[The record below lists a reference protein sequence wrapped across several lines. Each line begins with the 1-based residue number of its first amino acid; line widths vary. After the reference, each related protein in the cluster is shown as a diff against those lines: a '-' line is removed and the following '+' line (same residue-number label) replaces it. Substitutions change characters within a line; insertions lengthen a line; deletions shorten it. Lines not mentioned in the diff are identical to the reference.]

1 VAFSSKKYYHRED
14 FPSVPLMSD
23 SLHCLQ
29 LDNGLRFLLIP
40 NPSNDIVAGR
50 IFVRAGSVFDPP
62 PLAGIS
68 YLMTAVLTKGTAQR
82 SAMEIATQVES
93 IGAGLSAEAHN
104 DHVEISWKSVASD
117 FPMMLKLVAEILRTP
132 NFPAA
137 QVELEKKVV
146 LQGIR
151 SQAERPLSLAFQR
164 LRSAMYGE
172 HPYGRFLMGT
182 PETVERID
190 SEALSSQHAAY
201 YRPER
206 TVVSIAGRINPEIAE
221 KLVKESFGDWQPPLV
236 PTMEMPRSPISGLPQ
251 RQFLAKSGQQSIVML
266 GQPAVAVTDPDYFV
280 LRTIN
285 SYLSSGL
292 SSRLFVE
299 LREKRG
305 LAYEVSSIFS
315 TKAEQAIFAVYIGTA
330 NEKVSMAIDGLRAEL
345 ARLCLA
351 RWTGEELSNTQSK
364 LLGKYALSK
373 QTNAQLAYL
382 YGWYESLGLG
392 WDFDRRLV
400 TEIEKI
406 TPQRVEEVAN
416 KYFDHP
422 PYISIV
428 GAAEFMN

>member
-1 VAFSSKKYYHRED
+1 
-14 FPSVPLMSD
+14 
-23 SLHCLQ
+23 
-29 LDNGLRFLLIP
+29 
-40 NPSNDIVAGR
+40 
-50 IFVRAGSVFDPP
+50 
-62 PLAGIS
+62 
-68 YLMTAVLTKGTAQR
+68 
-82 SAMEIATQVES
+82 
-93 IGAGLSAEAHN
+93 
-104 DHVEISWKSVASD
+104 
-117 FPMMLKLVAEILRTP
+117 
-132 NFPAA
+132 
-137 QVELEKKVV
+137 
-146 LQGIR
+146 
-151 SQAERPLSLAFQR
+151 
-164 LRSAMYGE
+164 
-172 HPYGRFLMGT
+172 
-182 PETVERID
+182 
-190 SEALSSQHAAY
+190 
-201 YRPER
+201 
-206 TVVSIAGRINPEIAE
+206 
-221 KLVKESFGDWQPPLV
+221 
-236 PTMEMPRSPISGLPQ
+236 
-251 RQFLAKSGQQSIVML
+251 
-266 GQPAVAVTDPDYFV
+266 V

>member
-1 VAFSSKKYYHRED
+1 M
-14 FPSVPLMSD
+14 PLMSD
-23 SLHCLQ
+23 PLHCLQ
-29 LDNGLRFLLIP
+29 LDNGLRYLLIP
-40 NPSNDIVAGR
+40 NSSNDIVAGR
-50 IFVRAGSVFDPP
+50 VFVRAGSVVDPP

-68 YLMTAVLTKGTAQR
+68 YLMAAVLTKGTAHK
-82 SAMEIATQVES
+82 SAMEIAAQVES

-117 FPMMLKLVAEILRTP
+117 FPLMLRLVAEVLRMP
-132 NFPAA
+132 SFPAT
-137 QVELEKKVV
+137 QVDLERKVV

-151 SQAERPLSLAFQR
+151 SQAERPLSLAFQQ
-164 LRSAMYGE
+164 LRSTMYQA

-190 SEALSSQHAAY
+190 GESLGSQHAAY

-206 TVVSIAGRINPEIAE
+206 TVVSIAGRINPEMAE
-221 KLVKESFGDWQPPLV
+221 MLVRDAFGGWQPPVV
-236 PTMEMPRSPISGLPQ
+236 PTMEMPRSPISGSPQ

-266 GQPAVAVTDPDYFV
+266 GHPAVAVTDPDYFV

-315 TKAEQAIFAVYIGTA
+315 TKAEQAIFAVYMGTA
-330 NEKVSMAIDGLRAEL
+330 NGKVSMAIDGLRAEL
-345 ARLCLA
+345 SRLCLA
-351 RWTGEELSNTQSK
+351 RWKTEELSNTQSK

-406 TPQRVEEVAN
+406 TTQQVEEVAN
-416 KYFDHP
+416 KYFDRV

-428 GAAEFMN
+428 GAEP

>member
-1 VAFSSKKYYHRED
+1 
-14 FPSVPLMSD
+14 MSD
-23 SLHCLQ
+23 HLHCLQ
-29 LDNGLRFLLIP
+29 LDNGLRLLLIP
-40 NPSNDIVAGR
+40 NFSNDIVAGR
-50 IFVRAGSVFDPP
+50 IFVQAGSVFDPP

-68 YLMTAVLTKGTAQR
+68 YLMAAVLTKGTKQR

-117 FPMMLKLVAEILRTP
+117 FPMMLQLVAEILQTP
-132 NFPAA
+132 NFPAV

-151 SQAERPLSLAFQR
+151 SQAERPLSLAFQQ
-164 LRSAMYGE
+164 LRSAMYQE

-182 PETVERID
+182 PETMERID
-190 SEALSSQHAAY
+190 SEALASQYAAY

-206 TVVSIAGRINPEIAE
+206 TVVSIAGQINPELAE
-221 KLVKESFGDWQPPLV
+221 KLVQEAFGEWQPLPV
-236 PTMEMPRSPISGLPQ
+236 PTMEMPRSPISGSPQ
-251 RQFLAKSGQQSIVML
+251 QKFLAKSGQQSIVML

-280 LRTIN
+280 LRAIN

-315 TKAEQAIFAVYIGTA
+315 TKAEQAIFAVYMGTA
-330 NEKVSMAIDGLRAEL
+330 NEKVSMAINGLQAEL
-345 ARLCLA
+345 SRLCLS
-351 RWTGEELSNTQSK
+351 RWTAEELSNTQSK

-373 QTNAQLAYL
+373 QTNAQVAYL

-400 TEIEKI
+400 TEIKKI
-406 TPQRVEEVAN
+406 TAQQVEEVAN
-416 KYFDHP
+416 KYFDRP